1 MSKPL
6 SRDEA
11 WSLFCEWTESDSL
24 RRHVLA
30 VEAAM
35 RAYAEKLGGDP
46 EEWGAIGILHDLDY
60 ERYPDLETGHPR
72 KALEELE
79 RLDVPPHWIRAVAS
93 HADFLGVSRDSD
105 LEKTLYAVDE
115 LSGFIQACAYVRP
128 TGIHGLTPKSV
139 KKKMKMSAF
148 AAAVDRD
155 ELRAGAEALGVDF
168 DEHVAFVIRA
178 LEARADELGLHGSG
192 EPASAA

>member
-1 MSKPL
+1 M
-6 SRDEA
+6 
-11 WSLFCEWTESDSL
+11 
-24 RRHVLA
+24 
-30 VEAAM
+30 
-35 RAYAEKLGGDP
+35 
-46 EEWGAIGILHDLDY
+46 
-60 ERYPDLETGHPR
+60 
-72 KALEELE
+72 
-79 RLDVPPHWIRAVAS
+79 
-93 HADFLGVSRDSD
+93 
-105 LEKTLYAVDE
+105 
-115 LSGFIQACAYVRP
+115 RP

-192 EPASAA
+192 EPAPAG